1 MHVLRSIARSLDLNT
16 RLKSTV
22 TSTDEIDLRID
33 LHRQTPQTST
43 FVGSW
48 AVHEARGC
56 ELRRVTFICAKLTIL
71 AWASIRY
78 RHRRQTFG

>member
-33 LHRQTPQTST
+33 LHRQTALRA
-43 FVGSW
+43 SW
-48 AVHEARGC
+48 AHGRCMKLEGASCDESRLFARN
-56 ELRRVTFICAKLTIL
+56 
-71 AWASIRY
+71 
-78 RHRRQTFG
+78 